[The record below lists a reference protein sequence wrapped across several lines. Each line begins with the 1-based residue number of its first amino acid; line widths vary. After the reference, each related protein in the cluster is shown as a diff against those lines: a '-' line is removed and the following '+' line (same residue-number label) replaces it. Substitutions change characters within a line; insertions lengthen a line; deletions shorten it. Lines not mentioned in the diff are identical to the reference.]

1 MRGKLS
7 ATDYDRL
14 ASIAD
19 EYRRI
24 LRTHILPAIGGKR
37 IVDVRRADVARLHA
51 GLVRAPY
58 EANRGVTKRRPSIS
72 LGCFP
77 CASQLPFPGNNADT

>member
-1 MRGKLS
+1 MMALRSGIAIRGKLS

-24 LRTHILPAIGGKR
+24 LRTHILPAIGSKR
-37 IVDVRRADVARLHA
+37 IVDVRRDDVARLHA
-51 GLVRAPY
+51 GLVRTPY
-58 EANRGVTKRRPSIS
+58 EDRTLAAVVRPLE
-72 LGCFP
+72 LGGE
-77 CASQLPFPGNNADT
+77 A